1 MALSLAQQ
9 LANVETAI
17 AAAESAQ
24 SYGVGSRR
32 VERADLA
39 VLYKRR
45 DELQD
50 RINRESA
57 GGVFRVVQ
65 LERPT

>member
-1 MALSLAQQ
+1 MASLAEQ
-9 LANVETAI
+9 LAEVETAI
-17 AAAESAQ
+17 TAALSAQ

-32 VERADLA
+32 VERADISALF
-39 VLYKRR
+39 KRR

-50 RINRESA
+50 RINRESS
-57 GGVFRVVQ
+57 GGVFRIIQ